1 MKVFYLFLGL
11 FLLAS
16 IAVIPNV
23 EAGDPIPAGLTSAI
37 EHVKKMKRSGASRK
51 DIAAYVTRTVANRVT
66 FLNHKSKIVDSIMGD
81 VKIEKQ
87 LKRYNA
93 WIYKS
98 DMVDDE
104 FSAAVWVWENRIGQ
118 CNESASTA
126 FHILIMA
133 YESIDEITTL
143 TKGDHRFVILG
154 DIKNIPASFSADDL
168 RKLDDTYIVDP
179 WDGVSFSTKDLSFFD
194 WYQHGQGNRSDEV
207 SYKYYKREYNKW
219 LTWCKKNPVE
229 FQKWLHGDKRG
240 EEIAEE
246 KENME
251 LFLNEYRAA
260 VEELKKIQEKIKQD
274 ESTFFTS
281 ANKKIQTAS
290 YLRNGIRKYEAL
302 IIATVDLGKD
312 VCKQARLSQKKISD
326 SLAILVDGEAL
337 INSKIDTAKQR
348 ADNCKT
354 DEDSVFVKTNY
365 QSGKKTFSLMKKI
378 MDAVRE
384 FHFNMKDKLGQLKK
398 INDKLISIHDKAKW
412 QKAKKG
418 YDQYIEE
425 VQRILDKL
433 ENVPARKDKLVA
445 DTTVLK
451 NKVIKS
457 QKYYIKIFP
466 SSATEFNQ
474 LIKDLGLIK
483 PVKIFSMVEIDDL
496 GERYKTLENTSFY
509 TGRQDKLLN
518 GSLPLVNCLT
528 IEDAKKMVDQS
539 EEAFFWALLVIKDNE
554 LLSAGCSPVPSAD
567 LPEKSTKKPDPST
580 TSVTP
585 PPNPTGTTPDK
596 PPEKTIFGGLIIAG
610 PSQITVGQGV
620 SYIACDGAG
629 DPYTKGSFAWN
640 HSREDLLVLSRSGNP
655 ATGTAFKPGKVIIFV
670 IYGGMKAYMD
680 LEIKPKAKSLFSSSG
695 GKKDNDNK
703 NLFSSSGGEESDS
716 DEDLFNSSGG
726 EEDQTQASDET
737 GKQFK
742 QQCSELV
749 DLIVWS
755 LNRHDTDS
763 AQRYTS
769 RAVAFGCDINTA
781 QVNSVVSQIRDMEKR
796 KQEQLE
802 RERQQQ
808 LAAEARQRQLEA
820 RRRQAENNQQ
830 TTQAFQGMLN
840 TFGQMMNNNSNQ
852 SGNKKYTSIKNPWPS
867 SSGTQGNNN
876 TNRHSQS
883 MNNNPWKSSNSGTSS
898 QTQNNNTPRGPAC
911 KGHTLTCNMGYGRA
925 WKRALDVNN
934 DGICDICGR
943 SYKHSGNRVMAVI
956 KKKGIQCREGK

>member
-1 MKVFYLFLGL
+1 MKVFHLFLGL
-11 FLLAS
+11 FFLAS
-16 IAVIPNV
+16 IAVSPSV

-37 EHVKKMKRSGASRK
+37 NQVKKMKQAGASKK
-51 DIAAYVTRTVANRVT
+51 DIAAFVTRTVANRIT
-66 FLNHKSKIVDSIMGD
+66 FLNHSFHQKDGSFMVNDE
-81 VKIEKQ
+81 IEKKV
-87 LKRYNA
+87 KRFNA
-93 WIYKS
+93 WHYKNIMNKAPYS
-98 DMVDDE
+98 VGTW
-104 FSAAVWVWENRIGQ
+104 AWENRMGQ
-118 CNESASTA
+118 CNESASVT
-126 FHILIMA
+126 FHILAMA
-133 YESIDEITTL
+133 FESTDEITIARKNVEL
-143 TKGDHRFVILG
+143 IVNDHAFVVWGDDV
-154 DIKNIPASFSADDL
+154 KNIPDAFSPDDL
-168 RKLDDTYIVDP
+168 LKLDDSYIIDP
-179 WDGVSFSTKDLSFFD
+179 WGGKSFSTKDLGRFD
-194 WYQHGQGNRSDEV
+194 IYQHGNGVLYGSSNYRF
-207 SYKYYKREYNKW
+207 YKRQYDKF
-219 LTWCKKNPVE
+219 LTWCKKNPVKY
-229 FQKWLHGDKRG
+229 QKWLHGDKKG
-240 EEIAEE
+240 EGIAEE

-260 VEELKKIQEKIKQD
+260 VEELKETQEKIKQD

-281 ANKKIQTAS
+281 ANKKMQTAS

-302 IIATVDLGKD
+302 IIASVDLGKD

-326 SLAILVDGEAL
+326 SLAVLVDGEVL
-337 INSKIDTAKQR
+337 VNSKIDAAKQR
-348 ADNCKT
+348 APHCKT
-354 DEDSVFVKTNY
+354 DEDSVFIKTNY
-365 QSGKKTFSLMKKI
+365 QSGKKAFSLMKKI

-398 INDKLISIHDKAKW
+398 INDKLISIHNKAEW
-412 QKAKKG
+412 QDAKNK

-433 ENVPARKDKLVA
+433 ENIPALKDELVA

-457 QKYYIKIFP
+457 RKYYIEIFP
-466 SSATEFNQ
+466 SSTTEFDQ
-474 LIKDLGLIK
+474 LIKDLDLIK
-483 PVKIFSMVEIDDL
+483 PAKIFSMVEIDDL

-518 GSLPLVNCLT
+518 GSPPLVNCLT

-539 EEAFFWALLVIKDNE
+539 EEAFFWALLAIKDNE
-554 LLSAGCSPVPSAD
+554 LLSAGCKPVPSAD

-629 DPYTKGSFAWN
+629 DPYTEGSFAWN

-655 ATGTAFKPGKVIIFV
+655 ASGTAFKPGKVIIFV
-670 IYGGMKAYMD
+670 IYEGMKAYMD
-680 LEIKPKAKSLFSSSG
+680 LEIKPKEKSLFT
-695 GKKDNDNK
+695 
-703 NLFSSSGGEESDS
+703 SSGGEESDS

-726 EEDQTQASDET
+726 EEDQNQALDET
-737 GKQFK
+737 GKHFK

-755 LNRHDTDS
+755 LNRHDADS

-769 RAVAFGCDINTA
+769 RAVAFGCDINTGEVDRVA
-781 QVNSVVSQIRDMEKR
+781 SQIRDMKKR
-796 KQEQLE
+796 EQEQLE

-808 LAAEARQRQLEA
+808 LAAEDRQRQLEA
-820 RRRQAENNQQ
+820 RRRQDANNQQ
-830 TTQAFQGMLN
+830 TTQAFHGMLN
-840 TFGQMMNNNSNQ
+840 AFGQIMNNNSNQ

-898 QTQNNNTPRGPAC
+898 QTQSNNTPRGPAC